1 MDPVIAIALWAALF
15 VASHIVISSDAVRP
29 GLIRAIGPMPYR
41 GLYSLVAFAT
51 FIPLLLAFAHHKHAG
66 PMLWYLRGV
75 EPIRGLVWLL
85 MLLAFILFV
94 GSFVNPNPG
103 AIGADAIP
111 GAGGRGVRGILK
123 VTRHPNF
130 VALTLFALAHILMN
144 GWTGDVIFFGSI
156 VVLAIF
162 GGRHQDRR
170 KLRELGASY
179 RALVDQTSFFPGAAL
194 ISGRQHWTAADTPW
208 VAIVLGAVVTV
219 VVLMF
224 HPVLFGGHPLG

>member
-29 GLIRAIGPMPYR
+29 GLIRAIGATPYR

-66 PMLWYLRGV
+66 PMLWNLRSV
-75 EPIRGLVWLL
+75 EPLRWLVWLF
-85 MLLAFILFV
+85 MLLAFIFFI

-111 GAGGRGVRGILK
+111 GAAGRGVRGILK
-123 VTRHPNF
+123 ITRHPNF
-130 VALTLFALAHILMN
+130 VALTLFALAHMLMN

-156 VVLAIF
+156 VVLAVF
-162 GGRHQDRR
+162 GGRHQDAR

-179 RALVDQTSFFPGAAL
+179 RALVDRTSFFPGAAL
-194 ISGRQHWTAADTPW
+194 VRGRQHWTAADTPW
-208 VAIVLGAVVTV
+208 IAIVFGAIVTV
-219 VVLMF
+219 VVVMF
-224 HPVLFGGHPLG
+224 HPVLFGGRPLG